1 MHVHESECCS
11 VNNSVAP
18 AARRIAVAGV
28 LDRHDVPIR
37 VSAGDGQ
44 AEAAV
49 QVRDLD
55 DVALH
60 DRKAPKTRRILVTR
74 ELDDFAILVTTSS
87 SGVRHRL
94 LCAFIIATRPLGA
107 AATAS
112 TGIQRAT
119 AMAGMERERMDL
131 IALFMIELSL
141 LLIVSCAIELR
152 SVDSLEIP

>member
-1 MHVHESECCS
+1 LDGSGVSIGSSPRNRETQAAVHVYEPERRR
-11 VNNSVAP
+11 VRDGVAP

-28 LDRHDVPIR
+28 LDRYDVPFG

-87 SGVRHRL
+87 SG
-94 LCAFIIATRPLGA
+94 AQAQIAMRIHNRDSP
-107 AATAS
+107 
-112 TGIQRAT
+112 
-119 AMAGMERERMDL
+119 AGGSSHCEYGHTEG
-131 IALFMIELSL
+131 
-141 LLIVSCAIELR
+141 
-152 SVDSLEIP
+152 DSHGWNGEGEDGPYRVVHD